1 MRFTVIALGSRM
13 RSRPRSGLIATALL
27 AFALG
32 AFPLPLRAGGGDA
45 ATAPIIAAARYVRSH
60 GCPGGVAQRGALSQ
74 SGALDGAAARW
85 ASGVALRSAVQRSS
99 YREEQSAALHVNA
112 PLRNVPTTLA
122 AHFCR
127 ALTDPRMRDI
137 GVAQQGRDSWIIV
150 AEPFRAP
157 PATAADAVDAELL
170 RRINQARTHARRCGS
185 RVFAAAPPLRL
196 DSRLVRAADA
206 HAEDMIERNYF
217 AHLSPLGITPAQRV
231 AATGYHY
238 RLVGENIASG
248 PETAAEAVEGWLAS
262 PEHCENIMDPRFVA
276 TGIGFAANQ
285 RGAPRIEWV
294 QDFAAPL

>member
-1 MRFTVIALGSRM
+1 MRFTLMAPGSHLPPRPRPGRTAIAL
-13 RSRPRSGLIATALL
+13 IA
-27 AFALG
+27 FGVG
-32 AFPLPLRAGGGDA
+32 AFPLSLCASGDDA

-60 GCPGGVAQRGALSQ
+60 GCPGGVSQRGALSQ
-74 SGALDGAAARW
+74 SEALDRAAARW
-85 ASGVALRSAVQRSS
+85 ASGVPLRGAVQRSS

-112 PLRNVPTTLA
+112 PLWNVQTTLA
-122 AHFCR
+122 AHFCL

-137 GVAQQGRDSWIIV
+137 GVAQRGRNSWIIV
-150 AEPFRAP
+150 AEPFLAP
-157 PATAADAVDAELL
+157 PATAAAAVDAELL
-170 RRINQARTHARRCGS
+170 RRINLARTHARRCGS

-196 DSRLVRAADA
+196 DSRLSQAADA

-217 AHLSPLGITPAQRV
+217 AHLSPLGTTPAQRV

-248 PETAAEAVEGWLAS
+248 PETPGEAVEGWLAS